1 MYRTGKCTE
10 TENGL
15 VDAGA
20 ESGEEEGV
28 TAKGFRVSL
37 WGDQNVLDLD
47 SGDGCKYNLI
57 ELHMLKRCELYLNL
71 KEKEITEA
79 TR

>member
-1 MYRTGKCTE
+1 MSRIGKCTE

-20 ESGEEEGV
+20 ERREEEGV
-28 TAKGFRVSL
+28 MAKGFRVSL
-37 WGDQNVLDLD
+37 RGDQNVLDLD

-57 ELHMLKRCELYLNL
+57 NMLKPTELHVLKR
-71 KEKEITEA
+71 
-79 TR
+79 